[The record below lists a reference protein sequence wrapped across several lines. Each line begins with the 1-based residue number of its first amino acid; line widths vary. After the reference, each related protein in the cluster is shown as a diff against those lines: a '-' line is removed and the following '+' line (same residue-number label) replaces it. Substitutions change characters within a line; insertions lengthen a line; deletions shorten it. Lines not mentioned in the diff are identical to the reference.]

1 MHSQNYN
8 FFKYVKITS
17 GFSIVMLIFSVLFFG
32 IIGLNYGIDFKGG
45 SMIMVK
51 DKENSSIRGY
61 RQLLNSMNLGDFNIT
76 EVFDPAKSLGQV
88 KEKIF
93 LIRVEQVEG
102 NQLAE
107 SSVIEKIRVSIEK
120 EFKEA
125 VFLQADSVG
134 AKVSGELVQ
143 RGVIS
148 IILAVLAVLIY
159 VWLRFEWQFAIGA
172 IAALIHDVL
181 ITIGIF
187 SVLRLEFNLAIIAAL
202 LTIIGYSL
210 NDTVVVFD
218 RVREN
223 LKKNSKALLEDVLN
237 NSVNETLS
245 RTIRTSVTTLL
256 ALISLFIFGGDVLRG
271 FVSALIIGVVVGSY
285 SSVFIASRIILAL
298 GVKRDWTKVGS
309 KAGTQFSNIDA

>member
-1 MHSQNYN
+1 MQDQNYD
-8 FFKYVKITS
+8 FFKYRKVTS
-17 GFSIVMLIFSVLFFG
+17 GLSIALVVMSALFFG
-32 IIGLNYGIDFKGG
+32 VLGLNYGIDFKGG

-51 DKENSSIRGY
+51 DNKTAVVGDYRG
-61 RQLLNSMNLGDFNIT
+61 LLNSMNLGDFNIT
-76 EVFDPAKSLGQV
+76 EVFDPARPLGNSS
-88 KEKIF
+88 EKTF
-93 LIRVEQVEG
+93 LIRIEQSEG
-102 NQLAE
+102 DPAAQ
-107 SSVIEKIRVSIEK
+107 SKVISNVRELINKK
-120 EFKEA
+120 FNEA

-143 RGVIS
+143 QGIIS
-148 IILAVLAVLIY
+148 IVLAVCAVLIY

-223 LKKNSKALLEDVLN
+223 LRKNSKSLLEVILN

-256 ALISLFIFGGDVLRG
+256 ALTALFIFGGDVLRG

-285 SSVFIASRIILAL
+285 SSVFIASRILLIL
-298 GVKRDWTKVGS
+298 GVKRDWSNVGS